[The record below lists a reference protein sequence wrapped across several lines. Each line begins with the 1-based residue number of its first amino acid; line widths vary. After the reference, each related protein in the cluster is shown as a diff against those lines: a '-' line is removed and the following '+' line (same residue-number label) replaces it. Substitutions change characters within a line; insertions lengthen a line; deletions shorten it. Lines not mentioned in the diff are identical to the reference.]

1 MILAGRSSKK
11 NIDMLAHDPNAV
23 IVFQDEVHFLV
34 QSSVREKWAKI
45 GSEPRVKSKPG
56 KENVSYSGFVVHGTG
71 QLLIYKPSWFTYET
85 TIEMLRAFLKDIEIK
100 DGQKIYL
107 VMDNAPWHRKA
118 RRLINEEEQY
128 SDIRDMITFLD
139 IPPYSPDLNP
149 IEQVWRVTR
158 RESTHNRYFASKAD
172 LTEKLDAYFARFVKP
187 NDKLRT
193 LCTFNYNKETKKP
206 TEHPRKAYR
215 AS

>member
-1 MILAGRSSKK
+1 
-11 NIDMLAHDPNAV
+11 MLAHDPNAV

-45 GSEPRVKSKPG
+45 GSKPRIKSKPG
-56 KENVSYSGFVVHGTG
+56 KGNVSYSGFVVYGTG

-85 TIEMLRAFLKDIEIK
+85 TIEMLREFLKDIQIK
-100 DGQKIYL
+100 EEQKIYL

-118 RRLINEEEQY
+118 RRLIGEEEQY
-128 SDIRDMITFLD
+128 SDIRDAITFLD

-158 RESTHNRYFASKAD
+158 RKSTHNRCFASKID
-172 LTEKLDAYFARFVKP
+172 LAKKLDAYFARFIKP
-187 NDKLRT
+187 NYKLRT
-193 LCTFNYNKETKKP
+193 LCSFNFNKKP
-206 TEHPRKAYR
+206 KNPKEHPRKVYR

>member
-1 MILAGRSSKK
+1 
-11 NIDMLAHDPNAV
+11 MLARDPNAV

-56 KENVSYSGFVVHGTG
+56 KESVSYSGFVVYGTG

-85 TIEMLRAFLKDIEIK
+85 TIEMLREFMKNIEIK
-100 DGQKIYL
+100 EGQKIYM

-128 SDIRDMITFLD
+128 SDIRDAITFLD

-158 RESTHNRYFASKAD
+158 RESTHNCYFASKAD
-172 LTEKLDAYFARFVKP
+172 LTKKLDTYFARFVKP

-193 LCTFNYNKETKKP
+193 LCTFNYSKETKKP
-206 TEHPRKAYR
+206 KEHHRKVYR